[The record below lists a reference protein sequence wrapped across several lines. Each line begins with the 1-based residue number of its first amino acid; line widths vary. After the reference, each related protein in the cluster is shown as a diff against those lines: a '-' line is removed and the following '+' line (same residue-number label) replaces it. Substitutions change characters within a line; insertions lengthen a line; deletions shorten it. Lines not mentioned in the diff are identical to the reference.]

1 MMRTLLFLL
10 MIGTSVQLSAQ
21 GYNHSFIHI
30 SLKDGLASNDVY
42 DIAQDEKGFYW
53 VASDNGLQ
61 RWDGKRWI
69 RPSPGDPGSLPSTP
83 VHQIIPFGKVNLL
96 VKTVDDFGLFRTTD
110 FRYSRIKMPDNN
122 RWSGENYLWKD
133 AQNRIFLIV
142 KGKGILWFDQAS
154 MSFTT
159 DNMPLSLPENW
170 RPETIFEDKKT
181 GRYWIGGEKGIA
193 VFDATTGDVYH
204 DNDNPL
210 SLPLIGDKKF
220 SQVTDIFIDSSRT
233 YWIAYGN
240 NKQSYAA
247 YHETGNRFMEETEK
261 LHSAYKGN
269 FRIDKFFQTVEGEM
283 WLYGTSALFN
293 YIPASKTFY
302 NNKSDVILNMGARF
316 GSVRRMMQDRE
327 KGIWI
332 ATDEGLYQLYTVLPE
347 VTTVVLKTDYDDNH
361 ISDVAELHN
370 KQIWLTSKGKG
381 VIIIDTTRTRG
392 KAGFLFA
399 GVPENKLQ
407 AVKYAHT
414 IHQQRGTGL
423 VWLGSEQGYITIAD
437 VHNKSSR
444 LIQITPSYPSAVTD
458 IVEDSQGNL
467 WLGTAS
473 GDIFT
478 NSLPI
483 RVNEISFERAGSLA
497 SSIRKM
503 IFADDHT
510 LWVCTPDKGLFR
522 FDTRQK
528 KITGHFHKQLPQGR
542 ALSSN
547 TVASVVSLNDSIL
560 AVATSMLN
568 LLHIH
573 AEKVETLSYENGL
586 PGNTVLG
593 MQKDKQGNLWMATS
607 NGICRYSPA
616 RKKFITY
623 SQKDGFMNQET
634 VGTSATTLTDGNILF
649 AGSNVFVTFPPL
661 KMNRQDPPPAVD
673 ITDLKVLNSFIPLDS
688 VTTNRL
694 SLSPDNNSV
703 TFYFSGMSYL
713 NKDKLT
719 YYYRLSGIDKHWVL
733 ADNQLAAVYTLLPSG
748 RYTFEVKCENED
760 GILSPVTTFLFTIR
774 PPFWKT
780 WWFMLLMVALTA
792 ALLFVLHRLRVNRIL
807 ALAELRNRV
816 ARDLHDDVGST
827 LSTISILSTMAQTRL
842 AENPGQAGQY
852 ISKITDNSQQMMDA
866 MDDIVWS
873 IKPMN
878 DSMQKIIARMR
889 EFASEALEPK
899 NIGIE
904 FYVDERVPELR
915 LNMEAR
921 RDLFLIYKE
930 AINNIAKYSDSTQV
944 SVHISYLQKRLILK
958 MKDNGRGFDVDTADS
973 GNGISNMKKRA
984 ARLNG
989 RIKWHSG
996 INRGTFVVLNIPV
1009 KN

>member
-1 MMRTLLFLL
+1 
-10 MIGTSVQLSAQ
+10 
-21 GYNHSFIHI
+21 
-30 SLKDGLASNDVY
+30 
-42 DIAQDEKGFYW
+42 
-53 VASDNGLQ
+53 
-61 RWDGKRWI
+61 
-69 RPSPGDPGSLPSTP
+69 
-83 VHQIIPFGKVNLL
+83 
-96 VKTVDDFGLFRTTD
+96 
-110 FRYSRIKMPDNN
+110 
-122 RWSGENYLWKD
+122 
-133 AQNRIFLIV
+133 
-142 KGKGILWFDQAS
+142 
-154 MSFTT
+154 
-159 DNMPLSLPENW
+159 
-170 RPETIFEDKKT
+170 
-181 GRYWIGGEKGIA
+181 
-193 VFDATTGDVYH
+193 
-204 DNDNPL
+204 
-210 SLPLIGDKKF
+210 
-220 SQVTDIFIDSSRT
+220 
-233 YWIAYGN
+233 
-240 NKQSYAA
+240 
-247 YHETGNRFMEETEK
+247 
-261 LHSAYKGN
+261 
-269 FRIDKFFQTVEGEM
+269 
-283 WLYGTSALFN
+283 
-293 YIPASKTFY
+293 
-302 NNKSDVILNMGARF
+302 
-316 GSVRRMMQDRE
+316 
-327 KGIWI
+327 
-332 ATDEGLYQLYTVLPE
+332 
-347 VTTVVLKTDYDDNH
+347 
-361 ISDVAELHN
+361 
-370 KQIWLTSKGKG
+370 
-381 VIIIDTTRTRG
+381 
-392 KAGFLFA
+392 
-399 GVPENKLQ
+399 
-407 AVKYAHT
+407 
-414 IHQQRGTGL
+414 
-423 VWLGSEQGYITIAD
+423 
-437 VHNKSSR
+437 
-444 LIQITPSYPSAVTD
+444 
-458 IVEDSQGNL
+458 
-467 WLGTAS
+467 
-473 GDIFT
+473 
-478 NSLPI
+478 
-483 RVNEISFERAGSLA
+483 
-497 SSIRKM
+497 
-503 IFADDHT
+503 
-510 LWVCTPDKGLFR
+510 
-522 FDTRQK
+522 
-528 KITGHFHKQLPQGR
+528 
-542 ALSSN
+542 
-547 TVASVVSLNDSIL
+547 
-560 AVATSMLN
+560 
-568 LLHIH
+568 
-573 AEKVETLSYENGL
+573 
-586 PGNTVLG
+586 
-593 MQKDKQGNLWMATS
+593 
-607 NGICRYSPA
+607 
-616 RKKFITY
+616 
-623 SQKDGFMNQET
+623 MNQET